1 MKIEV
6 FFFLCS
12 EVQLLG
18 CMVTF
23 NFMRIN
29 CQTIFQRGRTT
40 LFAHQQWRSGSVS
53 PHPCRHL
60 VVSLFFILP
69 IHSDRCI
76 VIPLL
81 TNDWFPA
88 GSAMK
93 NPPAIQETDVWSLGQ
108 EDPLE
113 KERATH
119 CSILAWRILWTEEPG
134 GLPSIVLQRVG
145 HKRLKSNKYWLMM
158 SNIFLY
164 VYLPFLYPLWWN
176 TSFISFAHLL
186 IGLFGVCLFFLPL
199 NFQSSFKCI
208 LDISPLLYV

>member
-6 FFFLCS
+6 FFFFFLCS

-18 CMVTF
+18 CMITF

-29 CQTIFQRGRTT
+29 CQTVFQRGSTT

-60 VVSLFFILP
+60 VVSLFFILA

-76 VIPLL
+76 VILHVVLTCIPLL
-81 TNDWFPA
+81 TNYWFPA
-88 GSAMK
+88 GSAIK

-134 GLPSIVLQRVG
+134 GLPSTGSESDKTEV
-145 HKRLKSNKYWLMM
+145 
-158 SNIFLY
+158 
-164 VYLPFLYPLWWN
+164 
-176 TSFISFAHLL
+176 T
-186 IGLFGVCLFFLPL
+186 
-199 NFQSSFKCI
+199 
-208 LDISPLLYV
+208 